1 LSLLALGL
9 GPPLEGAAV
18 AVEVVAALRGV
29 EHRGGVACP
38 RNVWLR
44 KGVTVAR
51 DGVPDEEIP
60 AVAVPHIL
68 SHADEDED
76 TTVATVE
83 KACEAE
89 AAVGAPGLR
98 GGH

>member
-1 LSLLALGL
+1 
-9 GPPLEGAAV
+9 
-18 AVEVVAALRGV
+18 
-29 EHRGGVACP
+29 
-38 RNVWLR
+38 
-44 KGVTVAR
+44 VTVAR

-76 TTVATVE
+76 TVVATVE